1 MNPREAREYRP
12 DFIQILI
19 KWLHE
24 NESSGTIYVRT
35 CLAYNLRKV
44 VYTKANK
51 IEQVNM

>member
-19 KWLHE
+19 KFK
-24 NESSGTIYVRT
+24 NS
-35 CLAYNLRKV
+35 

-51 IEQVNM
+51 IEQVNMWSVLQLTIFNRRFNIST